1 MNEDYLLNS
10 NKLVEFVIENDID
23 LIISLNR
30 GCDFSF
36 KKYSTNIT
44 FKSYNENMI
53 DGENPIAGLTK
64 KEINFKY
71 DIYTV
76 KKICLIQKIPIF
88 KFEIL
93 ILF

>member
-1 MNEDYLLNS
+1 M
-10 NKLVEFVIENDID
+10 VEFVIENDID

-44 FKSYNENMI
+44 FKSYKENII
-53 DGENPIAGLTK
+53 DGENPIAGLMK

-76 KKICLIQKIPIF
+76 NKICLIQKIPIF
-88 KFEIL
+88 
-93 ILF
+93 

>member
-1 MNEDYLLNS
+1 MNEDYLLNN
-10 NKLVEFVIENDID
+10 NKLVEFVIENDVD

-44 FKSYNENMI
+44 FKSYKENII
-53 DGENPIAGLTK
+53 DEENPIAGLIK

-71 DIYTV
+71 DIYNV
-76 KKICLIQKIPIF
+76 NKICLI
-88 KFEIL
+88 
-93 ILF
+93 